1 MTRKELVLVIAGV
14 LGAGALTPAHAAMAV
29 IDVSAIRQLLQQVS
43 TLREQLAN
51 AREQLRQ
58 SQQSYAA
65 MTGTRGMERL
75 AGGLT
80 RNYLP
85 PDWAALAEVLSETS
99 TRYGAL
105 SRELVALE
113 QANAV
118 LGTSE
123 LAALTPQARARV
135 EESRRAG
142 ALAQVLAREALAT
155 TGRRFTTV
163 QSLLDAIGTAQDP
176 KAVMDLSARIQA
188 EQAMLANEQTK
199 LTSLF
204 QALEAERAVQSQ
216 QARERAVRDVGS
228 LRRLPPLGL

>member
-1 MTRKELVLVIAGV
+1 MTRKGLVLVMAGL
-14 LGAGALTPAHAAMAV
+14 LGAGAVTPAHAAMAV
-29 IDVSAIRQLLQQVS
+29 IDVSAIRQLVQQVS

-75 AGGLT
+75 AGGVP

-99 TRYGAL
+99 TSYGAL

-118 LGTSE
+118 LGTGD
-123 LAALTPQARARV
+123 LAALTPEAQARV
-135 EESRRAG
+135 EEGRRAS
-142 ALAQVLAREALAT
+142 ALSQVLAREALAT
-155 TGRRFTTV
+155 TSRRFTTV

-216 QARERAVRDVGS
+216 QARERLVRDLGS